1 MTLTSRK
8 FANLLVEE
16 QPSSIQPTTK
26 TTSQLIFALLTL
38 ASAAGIPAETP
49 RELGAKTTVE
59 VFNNHTND
67 ITYRLDGAGVG
78 ACGGQN
84 QPLQPGHED
93 PDSWFCSWG
102 TLNYR
107 FTAYDATHVDDLP
120 LCETTDI
127 GNCYAHTEAGL
138 KAGYAC
144 TVLYE
149 GETDGVASAACS
161 CKIVT
166 PV

>member
-1 MTLTSRK
+1 M
-8 FANLLVEE
+8 NLAALSKSKPTCEAM
-16 QPSSIQPTTK
+16 IQGV
-26 TTSQLIFALLTL
+26 IFLLAL
-38 ASAAGIPAETP
+38 ASASANPVEAP

-78 ACGGQN
+78 GCGGQN
-84 QPLQPGHED
+84 LPLQPGHED
-93 PDSWFCSWG
+93 PDSCFCSWG

-120 LCETTDI
+120 LCESTDI

-138 KAGYAC
+138 NAGYAC

-149 GETDGVASAACS
+149 GQTDGVASAACS
-161 CKIVT
+161 CEIVN